1 MIAVAKTTGK
11 PNLFRTY
18 GIRAGQEKC
27 KIVDACLATS
37 AATTFFD
44 SITINGIT
52 YIDGGFGQNN
62 PSRVALEELEQSDWL
77 LPMKDAV
84 TEVACFVSI
93 GAGRPTFGRDEQTL
107 TSYVKPK
114 GIKSMEEAA
123 ALCIQIATSCHE
135 KHLEIKQR

>member
-1 MIAVAKTTGK
+1 MVAVAKTTGK

-18 GIRAGQEKC
+18 GIRASQEKC

-44 SITINGIT
+44 NITINGIT
-52 YIDGGFGQNN
+52 YVDGGFGQNN
-62 PSRVALEELEQSDWL
+62 PSGVALKELEQSDWP

-93 GAGRPTFGRDEQTL
+93 GTGRPTYGRDEKTL
-107 TSYVKPK
+107 ISYVKPK

-123 ALCIQIATSCHE
+123 GLCIKIASGCHE
-135 KHLEIKQR
+135 QHLEIKER